1 MTVST
6 TTPQPSKLSTLEV
19 FLNFIKHPGTNTA
32 LGLTFAALAQFT
44 ASVPA
49 GDRNTTTWIGVG
61 YAVANL
67 ILSRFDDN
75 PSTLTTK

>member
-1 MTVST
+1 MST
-6 TTPQPSKLSTLEV
+6 TSAPASKLSTLEV
-19 FLNFIKHPGTNTA
+19 LLNFIKHPGTNTA

-75 PSTLTTK
+75 PASLTTK